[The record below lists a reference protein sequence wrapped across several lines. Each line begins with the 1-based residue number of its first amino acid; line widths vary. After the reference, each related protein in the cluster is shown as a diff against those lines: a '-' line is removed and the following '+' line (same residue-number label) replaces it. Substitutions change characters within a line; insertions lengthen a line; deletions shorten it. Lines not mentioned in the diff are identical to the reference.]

1 MHRTIHVILAR
12 FSARFFVKVSLE
24 QKHIMLYDYYNYPQ
38 PKTLAENNPGSMHQ
52 QTCLIFSI
60 DGHLFALPALNVVHI
75 IRAVAITPLPD
86 GPDLVTGFLNRA
98 GQFIPV
104 MDLRRQFHL
113 PHKTLQVADRLILA
127 EAYGFNVAFSV
138 DAVEDVAPLYPKP
151 LSESEDLLTDDMK
164 RGVLFPGMEKFIK
177 GVAGLNARTVLIYD
191 VHSLFP
197 EETIRLATDAIT
209 HRQIKETA

>member
-1 MHRTIHVILAR
+1 LFSAR
-12 FSARFFVKVSLE
+12 FPARFFVKVSLE
-24 QKHIMLYDYYNYPQ
+24 QKHIMLYDYCNNPQ
-38 PKTLAENNPGSMHQ
+38 PETLAEAENNPVAMHHQ
-52 QTCLIFSI
+52 QACLIFSI

-104 MDLRRQFHL
+104 MNLRRQFHL
-113 PHKTLQVADRLILA
+113 PHKTLQVSDRLILA
-127 EAYGFNVAFSV
+127 EAYGFNVAFIA

-164 RGVLFPGMEKFIK
+164 NGDLFPGMEKFIK
-177 GVAGLNARTVLIYD
+177 GVAGLNSRTVLIYD
-191 VHSLFP
+191 IHSLFP
-197 EETIRLATDAIT
+197 EEAVSLATDAIT
-209 HRQIKETA
+209 HRQTKEPA